1 MVMTAVPSYAGV
13 SDLALARRVLA
24 GDAGAARHLLTLNN
38 QQLFRAAWSILLDRG
53 EAEDVVQEAYVK
65 AFAALPGFKG
75 DAALSTWLTRIVV
88 NEALER
94 KRRAGRRRQLLE
106 GQGVAF
112 IEGYREAL
120 MRGSDAGLSAEQSL
134 MRAEL
139 AKLIEAAIARLP
151 EVFRP
156 AFVLREIEGLSVAE
170 TAAAL
175 DITEATV
182 RTRLYRAKQK
192 LQAELEPQASGVRA
206 AMLPFAGLDCQ
217 ALTARVLLR
226 LGLTDQPSG
235 S

>member
-1 MVMTAVPSYAGV
+1 MVTLTATNYAGL
-13 SDLALARRVLA
+13 SDLALARRVMA
-24 GDAGAARHLLTLNN
+24 RDAGAARHLLTRNN
-38 QQLFRAAWSILLDRG
+38 QRLFRAAWSILLDRA

-65 AFAALPGFKG
+65 AFAALKTFKG

-94 KRRAGRRRQLLE
+94 KRRAGRKQHLLE
-106 GQGVAF
+106 SQGVAF
-112 IEGYREAL
+112 IENYREAM
-120 MRGSDAGLSAEQSL
+120 MRGSNAGASQEQTV

-139 AKLIEAAIARLP
+139 AKLIEAAVGRLP
-151 EVFRP
+151 DVFRP
-156 AFVLREIEGLSVAE
+156 TFVLREIEGLSVAE

-182 RTRLYRAKQK
+182 RTRLHRAKQK
-192 LQAELEPQASGVRA
+192 LQADLEPQVNGVRA

-217 ALTARVLLR
+217 ALTARVLRR
-226 LGLTDQPSG
+226 LGLGDQPSE

>member
-1 MVMTAVPSYAGV
+1 MAAVTAPSYVGL
-13 SDLALARRVLA
+13 SDLALARCVLA
-24 GDAGAARHLLTLNN
+24 RDAGAARHLLTLNN
-38 QQLFRAAWSILLDRG
+38 QRLFRAAWSILLDRA

-65 AFAALPGFKG
+65 AFAALPTFKG
-75 DAALSTWLTRIVV
+75 ESALSTWLTRIVV

-94 KRRAGRRRQLLE
+94 RRRAGRRRRQLE
-106 GQGVAF
+106 SQGVAF

-120 MRGSDAGLSAEQSL
+120 TRGSGSGPSAEQLL

-175 DITEATV
+175 DIAEATV
-182 RTRLYRAKQK
+182 RTRLHRAKQK
-192 LQAELEPQASGVRA
+192 LRAELEPQVSGVRA
-206 AMLPFAGLDCQ
+206 ATLPFAGLDCQ
-217 ALTARVLLR
+217 ALTARVLQR

>member
-1 MVMTAVPSYAGV
+1 MAMVTVPSYAGV
-13 SDLALARRVLA
+13 GDLALARRVLA

-38 QQLFRAAWSILLDRG
+38 QRLFRAAWSILLDRG
-53 EAEDVVQEAYVK
+53 EAEDAVQEAYAK

-94 KRRAGRRRQLLE
+94 KRRVGRRRRLLE
-106 GQGVAF
+106 RQGVAF

-120 MRGSDAGLSAEQSL
+120 MRGSDSGPSAEQSL

-139 AKLIEAAIARLP
+139 AKLVEAAIGRLP

-156 AFVLREIEGLSVAE
+156 VFVLREIEGLSVAE

-182 RTRLYRAKQK
+182 RTRLHRAKQK

-217 ALTARVLLR
+217 ALTARVLQR
-226 LGLTDQPSG
+226 LGLTDQPSAN
-235 S
+235 

>member
-1 MVMTAVPSYAGV
+1 MVMVMTQGYASL

-24 GDAGAARHLLTLNN
+24 RDAGAARHLLTLNN
-38 QQLFRAAWSILLDRG
+38 QRLFRAAWSILLDRA
-53 EAEDVVQEAYVK
+53 EAEDAVQETYVK
-65 AFAALPGFKG
+65 AFAALKHFKG
-75 DAALSTWLTRIVV
+75 ESALSTWLTRIVV

-94 KRRAGRRRQLLE
+94 KRRTGRRQRQLE
-106 GQGVAF
+106 SQGVAF
-112 IEGYREAL
+112 IEDYRDAL
-120 MRGSDAGLSAEQSL
+120 MRGSAAGASQEQSI

-139 AKLIEAAIARLP
+139 AKLIETAVGRLP

-156 AFVLREIEGLSVAE
+156 VFVLREIEGLSVAE

-192 LQAELEPQASGVRA
+192 LQAELEPQVSGVRA

-217 ALTARVLLR
+217 ALTARVLQR
-226 LGLTDQPSG
+226 LGFGDQPSAG
-235 S
+235 